1 MSRLGGAAAV
11 LVVLAATA
19 ACGDSG
25 TPPATIDDPAFVRQA
40 NDVCR
45 TTVPSLR
52 APDRETPTTTALKPA
67 TIEATADGL
76 AAVATK
82 LRALPVRDEDAGRVE
97 AWLDDWDRF
106 IAVGRR
112 YAAAVKVD
120 DEERYTEIDDE
131 AVDLAQRI
139 GRFAKGNGI
148 DECIL

>member
-1 MSRLGGAAAV
+1 VQRRGGAAAV
-11 LVVLAATA
+11 LVVLFAVA
-19 ACGDSG
+19 ACTDTSR
-25 TPPATIDDPAFVRQA
+25 PAATIDDPSFVRRA

-52 APDRETPTTTALKPA
+52 APDRKAPTTTALQPS

-76 AAVATK
+76 AAVAAR
-82 LRALPVRDEDAGRVE
+82 LRTIPVRDEDAGRVR
-97 AWLDDWDRF
+97 AWLTDWDRF

-112 YAAAVKVD
+112 YAAAVKAG
-120 DEERYTEIDDE
+120 DEERFTKIDDE

-139 GRFAKGNGI
+139 GRFAKGNRI

>member
-1 MSRLGGAAAV
+1 MRRLGGVAAV
-11 LVVLAATA
+11 FVMLAAATA
-19 ACGDSG
+19 CGGNDA
-25 TPPATIDDPAFVRQA
+25 PPATIDDPAFVRQA
-40 NDVCR
+40 NAVCR

-52 APDRETPTTTALKPA
+52 APDRKAPTTTALKPS

-76 AAVATK
+76 AEVATK
-82 LRALPVRDEDAGRVE
+82 LRALSVRDQDSGRVE

-112 YAAAVKVD
+112 YAAAVKAN
-120 DEERYTEIDDE
+120 DEERYTKIDDE